1 MEKYKFCP
9 CGRLSFLE
17 IMKINCIVACSKN
30 RAIGRENTIPWHL
43 PADLKYFKKITS
55 GNMIIM
61 GRKTFE
67 SIGRPLPNRTNV
79 IISRKNDLVI
89 ENCHVFDSL
98 EKALDFANIKGEENV
113 FIIGGGEIYKESITK
128 CDKLYFTEVDVVI
141 EDATVFFPVI
151 SDSDWQ
157 LESEEKHLADDF
169 NKYNYSFKIYSRK

>member
-1 MEKYKFCP
+1 MN
-9 CGRLSFLE
+9 
-17 IMKINCIVACSKN
+17 INCIVACSKN

-79 IISRKNDLVI
+79 IISRKTDLII
-89 ENCHVFDSL
+89 ENCYVFNSL

-113 FIIGGGEIYKESITK
+113 FIIGGGEIYKDSISK
-128 CDKLYFTEVDVVI
+128 CNKLYFTEVDVKI
-141 EDATVFFPVI
+141 DDATVYFPEI
-151 SDSDWQ
+151 SDKDWL
-157 LESEEKHLADDF
+157 LESEEKHLADDL
-169 NKYNYSFKIYSRK
+169 NKYNYSFKIFSRK